1 MRSHRTSLGSQWI
14 GKADQCSALCLKV
27 AWAQPTARPLH
38 LRVFIPDDHVVV
50 RRGVRDLLDAE
61 PDIVVAGEAA
71 DAR

>member
-1 MRSHRTSLGSQWI
+1 
-14 GKADQCSALCLKV
+14 
-27 AWAQPTARPLH
+27 
-38 LRVFIPDDHVVV
+38 VFIPDDHVVV